1 MVVAFQK
8 REARWFYKDHVGDPS
23 KERVIALPKVLEASG
38 QLQAFLVFDGKNG
51 LHFVVSMDIVAT
63 MLSSVKV
70 HALKLFREKV
80 SFQPLEDDHNDVSAY
95 STMENWPNLSHTL
108 AYSHST
114 AFSLLHTP
122 LRLHLRFVIKVAGMT
137 QNGSKEGAVMWACSK
152 FISLLSMTSEMPY
165 VLMIYQSTRR
175 IYNFWNP
182 DPNAQRSGRDCSPL
196 QRFTTP
202 VTSMN
207 AMGGHARR
215 RTLLNHISW
224 TARF

>member
-8 REARWFYKDHVGDPS
+8 REARWYVSLCPILEAKRLVNSELIFCDRFYKDHVGDPS

-95 STMENWPNLSHTL
+95 STMEN
-108 AYSHST
+108 
-114 AFSLLHTP
+114 
-122 LRLHLRFVIKVAGMT
+122 
-137 QNGSKEGAVMWACSK
+137 
-152 FISLLSMTSEMPY
+152 
-165 VLMIYQSTRR
+165 
-175 IYNFWNP
+175 
-182 DPNAQRSGRDCSPL
+182 
-196 QRFTTP
+196 
-202 VTSMN
+202 
-207 AMGGHARR
+207 
-215 RTLLNHISW
+215 
-224 TARF
+224 